1 VYDIDSIKFQMETS
15 VLKESKTKNSLENF
29 KDLLRNTIR
38 VFKILLEH
46 MPWIFSTMILLT
58 VIMGVVPVFSAQAL
72 GTLIDKVIEGANAG
86 DASLA
91 YPALIL
97 FAVLT
102 TVPTVLRNIFSF
114 LDRHLYLRMQDLFE
128 IMALKKR
135 GSFDIAQYEDPKFQ
149 DRLQRAFNNGIYPI
163 VNIVDSQMQNLEIFC
178 GIIIGSIAAASI
190 DWRVFV
196 LVFVTAAP
204 NFWIEIKHGGRIW
217 SIHAKNS
224 AEQRRYQDLRRFFTG
239 KLSVI
244 DSRLYQASNK
254 FLASIKEIMDNF
266 RKEQL
271 SAEHWKTIMK
281 MGASIFAAVGLFI
294 GTAMIINEAVAGVIA
309 IGTVVF
315 AFQTLSRVSG
325 WTSSMLSNTARLLER
340 NLYVTDIFGVFDE
353 TTALKYSSNPKK
365 LSFDSAPTVV
375 FENVSFKYPGQ
386 EKWALQNIS
395 FVIKPGQKIGLVGN
409 NAAGKSTLVRL
420 LLRIHD
426 PVEGRITVN
435 GIDLKE
441 VNIEEWWSHLGVLLQ
456 DFTTY
461 NFTAKESI
469 AIGDTSGNI
478 DMNTVES
485 SAKKSTSSGFIEEL
499 ENKYEHMIGVEF
511 GGIEPSKGQRQK
523 LAIARAFYK
532 GKRFLVLDEPTA
544 SIDADSAEI
553 IFNEIENLPETI
565 SAILISHNFATIK
578 RADEIFVLHEGQIV
592 EKGKHAELLTLNG
605 RYAEAFA
612 KQKKD
617 FE

>member
-1 VYDIDSIKFQMETS
+1 MYDILSVKFRMETS
-15 VLKESKTKNSLENF
+15 QLKESKTKNSLENF

-46 MPWIFSTMILLT
+46 MPWLFSAMILLT
-58 VIMGVVPVFSAQAL
+58 VVIGIVPVFSAQAL
-72 GTLIDKVIEGANAG
+72 GTLIDKIIEGSKVG
-86 DASLA
+86 DASVA
-91 YPALIL
+91 YSALIL

-102 TVPTVLRNIFSF
+102 AVPTILRNIFSF

-149 DRLQRAFNNGIYPI
+149 DRLQRAFNNGIYPVI
-163 VNIVDSQMQNLEIFC
+163 NIVDAQIQNLEILC
-178 GIIIGSIAAASI
+178 GIIVGSIAAASV
-190 DWRVFV
+190 DWRVFI
-196 LVFVTAAP
+196 LVFVTAIP
-204 NFWIEIKHGGRIW
+204 DFWIEIKHGGRIW

-224 AEQRRYQDLRRFFTG
+224 VEQRRYQDLRRFFTG

-244 DSRLYQASNK
+244 DSRLYQAGNK
-254 FLASIKEIMDNF
+254 FLTSIKEIMESF
-266 RKEQL
+266 RNEQL

-281 MGASIFAAVGLFI
+281 TGASVFAALGLFV
-294 GTAMIINEAVAGVIA
+294 GTAMIINEAIAGVIA

-315 AFQTLSRVSG
+315 AFQTLNRVSG
-325 WTSSMLSNTARLLER
+325 WTSSMLANTARLLER

-353 TTALKYSSNPKK
+353 TTVLKYSPNPKK
-365 LSFDSAPTVV
+365 LFFDSAPTVV

-386 EKWALQNIS
+386 DKWALQNVS
-395 FVIKPGQKIGLVGN
+395 FVMKPGQKIGLVGN

-441 VNIEEWWSHLGVLLQ
+441 VDIEDWWSHLGVLLQ

-478 DMNTVES
+478 DMDIVQN

-499 ENKYEHMIGVEF
+499 EDKYEHMIGVEF

-532 GKRFLVLDEPTA
+532 GKRFLILDEPTA
-544 SIDADSAEI
+544 SIDSDSAEI

-592 EKGKHAELLTLNG
+592 EKGKHQELLKLGG